1 MAKDRNDQLQATT
14 QKMMVDLVESAIIP
28 KTGARTRDDFK
39 PKPPEAVPE
48 KKETATAVYL
58 PDGLP
63 GLREAHVCS
72 TEVSRG
78 LLWQA
83 SIPGT
88 LLSTTCPDDA
98 SGLAMREC
106 KLAGWSRPQLGQCIA
121 LWLTSLAS
129 SYTSHVLSPAQLSI
143 MLRQKIASKEL
154 YGGDIIGV
162 LDLADRL
169 IKNAQFDKEGSDEHH
184 PSLIQQNL
192 ANSLSSLLDRQTIP
206 AWLDLSQIELE
217 FQRSRFINLLT
228 DLGLLELNNQRLEHD
243 LNTDNLGGLN
253 FVLNLNLT

>member
-1 MAKDRNDQLQATT
+1 MEKDRNNQLPVTT
-14 QKMMVDLVESAIIP
+14 QKMDLVESAIIP

-48 KKETATAVYL
+48 NKETATAVFL

-72 TEVSRG
+72 REVSRG

-106 KLAGWSRPQLGQCIA
+106 KLEGWSRPQLGQSIA
-121 LWLTSLAS
+121 LWLTSLVS
-129 SYTSHVLSPAQLSI
+129 SYTSHALSPGQLSI
-143 MLRQKIASKEL
+143 RLRQKIASKEL

-169 IKNAQFDKEGSDEHH
+169 IKNAQFDKEGSDHQHH

-192 ANSLSSLLDRQTIP
+192 GHSLSSLLDRQTIP

-228 DLGLLELNNQRLEHD
+228 DLGLVELNNQRLEHD
-243 LNTDNLGGLN
+243 LNTNNLGGLN
-253 FVLNLNLT
+253 FILNLNLT